1 MKDVAEW
8 LISVKLSGLLLFRK
22 TENDR
27 LSLSGKTRI
36 NTGCLHL
43 DDGSPMHNFPADA
56 STPLIDQ
63 LAARASLASPVLG
76 ASQAATLL
84 QAHYG
89 LSGELQALGSQQD
102 FNLRVETSQGRYVL
116 KACHGSYA
124 ETELQAQHAALD
136 HLKAQGLPVPAVIAA
151 HSGDTLLAVNIGEQ
165 PLRVRLLEYID
176 GQPLTRVAHLSP
188 DVVGRLGALCA
199 QVDRALAGFD
209 HPGLARTLQWDPR
222 HARTLINHLL
232 PLIEDAGQRARLHEA
247 ARVAGERL
255 APLVDRL
262 PTQAVH
268 LDITDDNTVWAL
280 DPQRQWRLQ
289 GVIDFGDLISTWRIA
304 DLSVTCSALLHHADG
319 DPFMILPAVS
329 AYQAVNP
336 LTEAELCALWPL
348 VLKRAAVLVL
358 SSAQQLAVDPGNQYT
373 RDNVAHEW
381 AIFDTAMAVPL
392 ALMEAAI
399 LQAAGLEPEGPALD
413 GCLALLPGL
422 AGQPVTQLD
431 LGVLSVHCEAGNW
444 EQPGFDQ
451 RLLAAQAAPACTL
464 HGQYRLSQTH
474 IDRAQAPAT
483 CALGVELHVT
493 PGSPVQAPQAG
504 TWEAHGDGAGCLRT
518 ARWSL
523 WLYGLSAGPL
533 DGQRVH
539 QGEPLGQTGDRLS
552 VQLCL
557 DSNLRP
563 PFFATPAQAP
573 AWLALCP
580 SPAALLGVDCD
591 ADPLPDPQ
599 ALLARR
605 DASFARSQKHYYA
618 QPPHIERGWRNYLI
632 DMQGRSYLDMLN
644 NVAVLGHGHPRM
656 VAESARQWSLL
667 NTNSRFHYA
676 AITEFSERLLD
687 LAPDGFDRVFMVN
700 SGTEANDLAIRLAWA
715 YSGGRDMLSVL
726 EAYHGW
732 SVATDAISTSI
743 ADNPKALETRPA
755 WVHPVE
761 APNTFRGRFRG
772 ADSAADYLRDVDA
785 KLASLDASG
794 RQLAGIICEP
804 VYGNAGGIALPAG
817 YLKAA
822 YASVRARG
830 GVCIADEVQ
839 VGYGRLGEYFW
850 GFEEQ
855 GVVPDIITMAK
866 GMGNGQPL
874 GVVITRREIAEAL
887 EAEGYFFSSAG
898 GSPVSCRIGMAVLD
912 VMEDEGLWD
921 NARDTGRYFKARL
934 QALVDRHP
942 LVGAAHGS
950 GFYLG
955 LELVRDRDT
964 LEPATEETM
973 VLCNRLRD
981 LGIFMQPTGDY
992 LNILKIKPPMCTT
1005 QASVDYFVDSIDR
1018 VLAEGV

>member
-1 MKDVAEW
+1 MPSQQQK
-8 LISVKLSGLLLFRK
+8 
-22 TENDR
+22 
-27 LSLSGKTRI
+27 
-36 NTGCLHL
+36 
-43 DDGSPMHNFPADA
+43 P
-56 STPLIDQ
+56 
-63 LAARASLASPVLG
+63 ASPAL
-76 ASQAATLL
+76 ATLIQRSALPSPALSEAQAHALL
-84 QAHYG
+84 QTHYG
-89 LSGELQALGSQQD
+89 LDGDLTALGSQQD
-102 FNLRVETSQGRYVL
+102 LNFRVDAAQGRFVL

-124 ETELQAQHAALD
+124 QIELQAQHAALAF
-136 HLKAQGLPVPAVIAA
+136 LREQSLPVPAVQAA
-151 HSGDTLLAVNIGEQ
+151 QSGETLLAVNIDGQ
-165 PLRVRLLEYID
+165 PLRVRLLDYID
-176 GQPLTRVAHLSP
+176 GQPVTRLKHMPPRLMAEL
-188 DVVGRLGALCA
+188 GRLCA
-199 QVDRALAGFD
+199 RLDKALADFD
-209 HPGLARTLQWDPR
+209 HPGLVRTLQWDPQ
-222 HARTLINHLL
+222 HAQALIEHLL
-232 PLIEDAGQRARLHEA
+232 QVLQDAGQRTRIEQATRLA
-247 ARVAGERL
+247 SERL
-255 APLVDRL
+255 APLAERL

-268 LDITDDNTVWAL
+268 LDITDDNTVWAR
-280 DPQRQWRLQ
+280 DDQRQWQLQ
-289 GVIDFGDLISTWRIA
+289 GVIDFGDLSRTWRIA
-304 DLSVTCSALLHHADG
+304 DLSVTCAALLHHAEG
-319 DPFMILPAVS
+319 DPLRILPAVS
-329 AYQAVNP
+329 AYQALNP
-336 LTEAELCALWPL
+336 LTEAELRALWPL
-348 VLKRAAVLVL
+348 VLNRAAVLVL
-358 SSAQQLAVDPGNQYT
+358 SSAQQLAVDPDNQYT

-381 AIFDTAMAVPL
+381 EIFDTATAVPF

-399 LQAAGLEPEGPALD
+399 LQAAGLPTDAADLS
-413 GCLALLPGL
+413 GCAPLLPEL
-422 AGQPVTQLD
+422 AGQPVKRVD
-431 LGVLSVHCEAGNW
+431 LGVLSAHCEAGNW

-451 RLLAAQAAPACTL
+451 HLLSAQPAPACSL

-474 IDRAQAPAT
+474 VDRPEEPAT
-483 CALGVELHVT
+483 CALGVELHV
-493 PGSPVQAPQAG
+493 PNGSPLQAPEAG
-504 TWEAHGDGAGCLRT
+504 IWQRHGDGRGCLRT
-518 ARWSL
+518 PRWAL
-523 WLYGLSAGPL
+523 WLQGLEDAPA
-533 DGQRVH
+533 DGQAVA
-539 QGEPLGQTGDRLS
+539 QGRSLGSSCGFLG

-557 DSNLRP
+557 DTGIQP
-563 PFFATPAQAP
+563 PLFAKPSQAA

-580 SPAALLGVDCD
+580 SPAALLGFDCD
-591 ADPLPDPQ
+591 AEPLPDPQ

-618 QPPHIERGWRNYLI
+618 QPPQIERGWRNYLI
-632 DMQGRSYLDMLN
+632 DLQGRSYLDMLN

-656 VAESARQWSLL
+656 AAESARQWSLL

-687 LAPDGFDRVFMVN
+687 LAPEGFDRVFMVN

-715 YSGGRDMLSVL
+715 YSGGRDLLSVL

-743 ADNPKALETRPA
+743 ADNPQALETRPD

-772 ADSAADYLRDVDA
+772 ADTAADYLRDVDA
-785 KLASLDASG
+785 KLADLDARG

-804 VYGNAGGIALPAG
+804 VYGNAGGISLPAG
-817 YLKAA
+817 YLRQA
-822 YASVRARG
+822 YAKVRARG

-912 VMEDEGLWD
+912 VMQEEGLWD

-934 QALVDRHP
+934 QALVDKHP
-942 LVGAAHGS
+942 LAGAAHGS

-955 LELVRDRDT
+955 LELVRNRDT
-964 LEPATEETM
+964 LEPASEETM
-973 VLCNRLRD
+973 LLCDRLRE

-1005 QASVDYFVDSIDR
+1005 RASVDYFVDSIDR
-1018 VLAEGV
+1018 VLGEGL

>member
-1 MKDVAEW
+1 MSSPQHQPASPAVAT
-8 LISVKLSGLLLFRK
+8 LIQRSGLPSP
-22 TENDR
+22 T
-27 LSLSGKTRI
+27 LSE
-36 NTGCLHL
+36 
-43 DDGSPMHNFPADA
+43 A
-56 STPLIDQ
+56 
-63 LAARASLASPVLG
+63 
-76 ASQAATLL
+76 QAHAVL

-89 LSGELQALGSQQD
+89 LAGNLSVLGSQQD
-102 FNLRVETSQGRYVL
+102 LNFCVTTPQGGYVL

-124 ETELQAQHAALD
+124 QLELEAQHAALAFLRD
-136 HLKAQGLPVPAVIAA
+136 QGLPVPAVRLAQN
-151 HSGDTLLAVNIGEQ
+151 GMGLLELDIDAQ
-165 PLRVRLLEYID
+165 PLRLRLLDYIE
-176 GQPLTRVAHLSP
+176 GQPLTRLKHMEP
-188 DVVGRLGALCA
+188 RLMAELGGLCA
-199 QVDRALAGFD
+199 KLDKALADFD
-209 HPGLARTLQWDPR
+209 HPGLARTLQWDPQHAQALIDHLLPVLQDSEQRARIEHATR
-222 HARTLINHLL
+222 HAR
-232 PLIEDAGQRARLHEA
+232 
-247 ARVAGERL
+247 ERL
-255 APLVDRL
+255 MPLVDQL
-262 PTQAVH
+262 PSQAVH
-268 LDITDDNTVWAL
+268 LDITDDNTVWAR
-280 DPQRQWRLQ
+280 DAQRQWQLQ
-289 GVIDFGDLISTWRIA
+289 GVIDFGDLLRTWRIA
-304 DLSVTCSALLHHADG
+304 DLSVTCAALLHHAEG
-319 DPFMILPAVS
+319 DPLRILPAVH
-329 AYQAVNP
+329 AYQALNP
-336 LTEAELCALWPL
+336 LTEAELRALWPL
-348 VLKRAAVLVL
+348 VLNRAAVLVL
-358 SSAQQLAVDPGNQYT
+358 SSEQQLAVDPGNQYT
-373 RDNVAHEW
+373 RDNIAHEW
-381 AIFDTAMAVPL
+381 EIFDTATAMPI

-399 LQAAGLEPEGPALD
+399 LQATGLQPKAPDLN
-413 GCLALLPGL
+413 GCVPLLPEL
-422 AGQPVTQLD
+422 AGQPVTRVD
-431 LGVLSVHCEAGNW
+431 LGVLSQHCEAGNW

-451 RLLAAQAAPACTL
+451 RLLASQAAPACSL

-474 IDRAQAPAT
+474 IDRPEEPAT
-483 CALGVELHVT
+483 CALGVELHV
-493 PGSPVQAPQAG
+493 PNGSLVQAPAPG
-504 TWEAHGDGAGCLRT
+504 TWQRHGDGRGCLRT
-518 ARWSL
+518 AHWAL
-523 WLYGLSAGPL
+523 WLQGLENAPA
-533 DGQRVH
+533 DGQAMEKG
-539 QGEPLGQTGDRLS
+539 QSLGSSCGFLS

-557 DSNLRP
+557 DIGIQP
-563 PFFATPAQAP
+563 PFFATPSHAA

-580 SPAALLGVDCD
+580 SPAALLGFDCD
-591 ADPLPDPQ
+591 AEPLPDPQ

-676 AITEFSERLLD
+676 AITEFSERLLA
-687 LAPDGFDRVFMVN
+687 LAPKGFDRVFMVN

-715 YSGGRDMLSVL
+715 YSGGRDLLSVL

-732 SVATDAISTSI
+732 SVATDATSTSI
-743 ADNPKALETRPA
+743 ADNPQALETRPD

-772 ADSAADYLRDVDA
+772 ADSAADYLQDVDT
-785 KLASLDASG
+785 KLADLDARG

-804 VYGNAGGIALPAG
+804 VYGNAGGISLPAG
-817 YLKAA
+817 YLRDA
-822 YASVRARG
+822 YAKVRARG

-912 VMEDEGLWD
+912 VMQEEGLWD
-921 NARDTGRYFKARL
+921 NARDTGHYFKARL
-934 QALVDRHP
+934 QALVDKHP
-942 LVGAAHGS
+942 LAGAAHGS

-955 LELVRDRDT
+955 LELVRDRTT

-973 VLCNRLRD
+973 TLCNRLRD

-1005 QASVDYFVDSIDR
+1005 RASVDYFVDSIDR
-1018 VLAEGV
+1018 VLDEGL

>member
-1 MKDVAEW
+1 MPSHPQKNV
-8 LISVKLSGLLLFRK
+8 
-22 TENDR
+22 
-27 LSLSGKTRI
+27 
-36 NTGCLHL
+36 
-43 DDGSPMHNFPADA
+43 SPALEQM
-56 STPLIDQ
+56 IQ
-63 LAARASLASPVLG
+63 RASLPGPTLSET
-76 ASQAATLL
+76 QAHALL
-84 QAHYG
+84 QMHYG
-89 LSGELQALGSQQD
+89 VAGGLSALGSQQD
-102 FNLRVETSQGRYVL
+102 LNFRVDTAQGQFVL

-124 ETELQAQHAALD
+124 KLELEAQHAALAYLRE
-136 HLKAQGLPVPAVIAA
+136 HGLSVPAVRAA
-151 HSGDTLLAVNIGEQ
+151 HSGENLLAVELDGQ
-165 PLRVRLLEYID
+165 PLRVRLLDYIE
-176 GQPLTRVAHLSP
+176 GQPLTRLKHMPAQLMAEM
-188 DVVGRLGALCA
+188 GRLCA
-199 QVDRALAGFD
+199 RLDSTLADFD
-209 HPGLARTLQWDPR
+209 HPGLARTLQWDPQ
-222 HARTLINHLL
+222 HAQALIQHLL
-232 PLIEDAGQRARLHEA
+232 PVLDNSEQRARIEHATGVA
-247 ARVAGERL
+247 AQHL
-255 APLVDRL
+255 APLAEQL
-262 PTQAVH
+262 PSQAVH

-280 DPQRQWRLQ
+280 DGERQWQLQ
-289 GVIDFGDLISTWRIA
+289 GVIDFGDLLRTWRIA
-304 DLSVTCSALLHHADG
+304 DLSVTCAALLHHAEG
-319 DPFMILPAVS
+319 DPLRVLPAVS
-329 AYQAVNP
+329 AYQALNP
-336 LTEAELCALWPL
+336 LTDAELRALWPL
-348 VLKRAAVLVL
+348 VLNRAAVLVL

-381 AIFDTAMAVPL
+381 EIFDTATAVPF
-392 ALMEAAI
+392 ALMQAAI
-399 LQAAGLEPEGPALD
+399 LQAAGVQPATPDLN
-413 GCLALLPGL
+413 GCTPLLPEL
-422 AGQPVTQLD
+422 AGQPVTRID
-431 LGVLSVHCEAGNW
+431 LGVLSKHCEAGNW

-451 RLLAAQAAPACTL
+451 RMLTLHPAPACSL

-474 IDRAQAPAT
+474 IDRPEEPAT
-483 CALGVELHVT
+483 CALGVELHVAN
-493 PGSPVQAPQAG
+493 GSAVQAPAAG
-504 TWEAHGDGAGCLRT
+504 TWHRHGDGRGCLRT
-518 ARWSL
+518 AHWAL
-523 WLYGLSAGPL
+523 WLQGLENAPANGL
-533 DGQRVH
+533 AVEQGQS
-539 QGEPLGQTGDRLS
+539 LGISCGFLT

-557 DSNLRP
+557 DNSIQP
-563 PFFATPAQAP
+563 PLFATPSQAA

-580 SPAALLGVDCD
+580 SPAALLGFDCD

-687 LAPDGFDRVFMVN
+687 LAPEGFDRVFMVN

-715 YSGGRDMLSVL
+715 YSGGRDLLSVL

-743 ADNPKALETRPA
+743 ADNPQALETRPD

-772 ADSAADYLRDVDA
+772 PDSAADYLQDVDA
-785 KLASLDASG
+785 KLADLDARN

-804 VYGNAGGIALPAG
+804 VYGNAGGISLPAG
-817 YLKAA
+817 YLRDA
-822 YASVRARG
+822 YANVRARG

-912 VMEDEGLWD
+912 VMQEEGLWD

-934 QALVDRHP
+934 QALVDKHP
-942 LVGAAHGS
+942 LAGAAHGS

-955 LELVRDRDT
+955 LELVRDRTT
-964 LEPATEETM
+964 LEPATAETM
-973 VLCNRLRD
+973 TLCNRLRD

-1005 QASVDYFVDSIDR
+1005 RASVDYFVDSIDR
-1018 VLAEGV
+1018 VLGEGL

>member
-1 MKDVAEW
+1 MPSPQHPSASPALTT
-8 LISVKLSGLLLFRK
+8 LISRSGLPSP
-22 TENDR
+22 
-27 LSLSGKTRI
+27 SLSET
-36 NTGCLHL
+36 
-43 DDGSPMHNFPADA
+43 
-56 STPLIDQ
+56 
-63 LAARASLASPVLG
+63 
-76 ASQAATLL
+76 QAHAVL

-89 LSGELQALGSQQD
+89 LDGDLTALGSQQD
-102 FNLRVETSQGRYVL
+102 LNLRVDAPQGRYVL

-124 ETELQAQHAALD
+124 RLELEAQHAALAY
-136 HLKAQGLPVPAVIAA
+136 LREQGLPVPAVRHA
-151 HSGDTLLAVNIGEQ
+151 GNGEGLLA
-165 PLRVRLLEYID
+165 LDID
-176 GQPLTRVAHLSP
+176 GQPLRLRLLDYIEGQPLTRLQHLQP
-188 DVVGRLGALCA
+188 HLMAELGGLCA
-199 QVDRALAGFD
+199 KLDKALVGFD
-209 HPGLARTLQWDPR
+209 HPGLARTLQWDPQ
-222 HARTLINHLL
+222 HAQALIEHLL
-232 PLIEDAGQRARLHEA
+232 PVLQDSTQSTRIAQAT
-247 ARVAGERL
+247 RVANERL
-255 APLVDRL
+255 LPLVDQL
-262 PTQAVH
+262 PSQAVH
-268 LDITDDNTVWAL
+268 LDITDDNTVWAR
-280 DPQRQWRLQ
+280 DGQRQWQLQ
-289 GVIDFGDLISTWRIA
+289 GVIDFGDLLYTWRIA
-304 DLSVTCSALLHHADG
+304 DLSVTCAALLHHAEG
-319 DPFMILPAVS
+319 DPLRILPAIS
-329 AYQAVNP
+329 AYQALNP
-336 LTEAELCALWPL
+336 LTEAELRALWPL
-348 VLKRAAVLVL
+348 VLNRAAVLVL

-381 AIFDTAMAVPL
+381 EIFDTATAVPF

-399 LQAAGLEPEGPALD
+399 LQAAGLQPATPDLN
-413 GCLALLPGL
+413 GCALLLPEL
-422 AGQPVTQLD
+422 QGQAVTRVD
-431 LGVLSVHCEAGNW
+431 LGVLSLHCEAGNW
-444 EQPGFDQ
+444 EQAGFDQ
-451 RLLAAQAAPACTL
+451 HLLSAQPAPACSL

-474 IDRAQAPAT
+474 IDRPDEPAT
-483 CALGVELHVT
+483 CALGVELHV
-493 PGSPVQAPQAG
+493 PNGSLVQAPAAG
-504 TWEAHGDGAGCLRT
+504 TWQRHGDGRGCLRS
-518 ARWSL
+518 ADWAL
-523 WLYGLSAGPL
+523 WLHGLEDAPA
-533 DGQRVH
+533 DGQAVE
-539 QGEPLGQTGDRLS
+539 QGQSLGSSCGFLS

-557 DSNLRP
+557 DSGIQP
-563 PFFATPAQAP
+563 PFFATPAQAS

-580 SPAALLGVDCD
+580 SPATLLGFDCD

-656 VAESARQWSLL
+656 AAESARQWSLL

-715 YSGGRDMLSVL
+715 YSGGRDLLSVL

-743 ADNPKALETRPA
+743 ADNPQALETRPD

-772 ADSAADYLRDVDA
+772 ANSAADYLQDVDA
-785 KLASLDASG
+785 KLADLDALG

-804 VYGNAGGIALPAG
+804 VYGNAGGISLPAG
-817 YLKAA
+817 YLREA
-822 YASVRARG
+822 YAKVRARG

-912 VMEDEGLWD
+912 VMEEEGLWD

-934 QALVDRHP
+934 QALVDKHP
-942 LVGAAHGS
+942 LAGAAHGS

-955 LELVRDRDT
+955 LELVRDRET

-973 VLCNRLRD
+973 LLCDRLRD

-992 LNILKIKPPMCTT
+992 LNILKIKPPMCTSR
-1005 QASVDYFVDSIDR
+1005 ASVDYFVDCIDR
-1018 VLAEGV
+1018 VLGEGL

>member
-1 MKDVAEW
+1 M
-8 LISVKLSGLLLFRK
+8 S
-22 TENDR
+22 
-27 LSLSGKTRI
+27 
-36 NTGCLHL
+36 
-43 DDGSPMHNFPADA
+43 SPQHP
-56 STPLIDQ
+56 P
-63 LAARASLASPVLG
+63 ASPAL
-76 ASQAATLL
+76 ATLIQRSGRPSPTLSETQAHAVL

-89 LSGELQALGSQQD
+89 VAGNLSVLGSQQD
-102 FNLRVETSQGRYVL
+102 LNFRVTTPKGGYVL

-124 ETELQAQHAALD
+124 QLELEAQHAALAF
-136 HLKAQGLPVPAVIAA
+136 LREQGLPVPAVRLA
-151 HSGDTLLAVNIGEQ
+151 HNGMGLLELDIDEQ
-165 PLRVRLLEYID
+165 PLRLRLLDYIE
-176 GQPLTRVAHLSP
+176 GQPLTRLKHMEPHLMAE
-188 DVVGRLGALCA
+188 LGGLCA
-199 QVDRALAGFD
+199 KLDKALADFD
-209 HPGLARTLQWDPR
+209 HPGLARTLQWDPQ
-222 HARTLINHLL
+222 HAQALIDHLL
-232 PLIEDAGQRARLHEA
+232 PVLQDSGQRARIEHA
-247 ARVAGERL
+247 TRQARERL
-255 APLVDRL
+255 MPLVDHL
-262 PTQAVH
+262 PSQAVH
-268 LDITDDNTVWAL
+268 LDITDDNTVWAR
-280 DPQRQWRLQ
+280 DAQRQWQLQ
-289 GVIDFGDLISTWRIA
+289 GVIDFGDLLRTWRIA
-304 DLSVTCSALLHHADG
+304 DLSVTCAALLHHAEG
-319 DPFMILPAVS
+319 DPLRILPAVQ
-329 AYQAVNP
+329 AYQALNP
-336 LTEAELCALWPL
+336 LTEAELRALWPL
-348 VLKRAAVLVL
+348 VLNRAAVLVL
-358 SSAQQLAVDPGNQYT
+358 SSEKQLAVDPGNQYT
-373 RDNVAHEW
+373 RDNIAHEW
-381 AIFDTAMAVPL
+381 EIFDTATAVPI

-399 LQAAGLEPEGPALD
+399 LQAAGLQPKAPD
-413 GCLALLPGL
+413 FNGCAPLLPEL
-422 AGQPVTQLD
+422 AGQAVTRVD
-431 LGVLSVHCEAGNW
+431 LGVLSTHCEAGNW

-451 RLLAAQAAPACTL
+451 RLLASQAAPACSL

-474 IDRAQAPAT
+474 IDRPEEPAT
-483 CALGVELHVT
+483 CALGVELHLPNGT
-493 PGSPVQAPQAG
+493 LVQAPAPG
-504 TWEAHGDGAGCLRT
+504 TWQRHGDGRGCLRT
-518 ARWSL
+518 AHWAL
-523 WLYGLSAGPL
+523 WLQGLENVPA
-533 DGQRVH
+533 DGQAVEKG
-539 QGEPLGQTGDRLS
+539 QPLGNSCGFLS
-552 VQLCL
+552 IQLCL
-557 DSNLRP
+557 DNGIQP
-563 PFFATPAQAP
+563 PFFATPSHAD

-580 SPAALLGVDCD
+580 SPAALLGFDCD
-591 ADPLPDPQ
+591 AEPLPDPQ

-676 AITEFSERLLD
+676 AITEFSERLLA
-687 LAPDGFDRVFMVN
+687 LAPEGFDRVFMVN

-715 YSGGRDMLSVL
+715 YSGGRDLLSVL

-743 ADNPKALETRPA
+743 ADNPQALETRPD

-772 ADSAADYLRDVDA
+772 ADSAADYLQDVDA
-785 KLASLDASG
+785 KLADLDARD

-804 VYGNAGGIALPAG
+804 VYGNAGGISLPAG
-817 YLKAA
+817 YLSDA
-822 YASVRARG
+822 YAKVRARG

-912 VMEDEGLWD
+912 VMQEEGLWD

-934 QALVDRHP
+934 QALVDKHP
-942 LVGAAHGS
+942 LAGAAHGS

-955 LELVRDRDT
+955 LELVRDRAT

-973 VLCNRLRD
+973 TLCNRLRD

-1005 QASVDYFVDSIDR
+1005 RASVDYFVDCIDR
-1018 VLAEGV
+1018 VLGEGL

>member
-1 MKDVAEW
+1 MP
-8 LISVKLSGLLLFRK
+8 
-22 TENDR
+22 
-27 LSLSGKTRI
+27 
-36 NTGCLHL
+36 
-43 DDGSPMHNFPADA
+43 SPQQK
-56 STPLIDQ
+56 S
-63 LAARASLASPVLG
+63 ASPALDKLIQRSSLPSPILDP
-76 ASQAATLL
+76 AEAHALL
-84 QAHYG
+84 QTHYG
-89 LSGELQALGSQQD
+89 LEGELTALGSQQD
-102 FNLRVETSQGRYVL
+102 LNFRVDAAQGRFVL

-124 ETELQAQHAALD
+124 QVELEAQHAALAYLRD
-136 HLKAQGLPVPAVIAA
+136 QHLPVPAVRPAQN
-151 HSGDTLLAVNIGEQ
+151 GETLLAVEIAEQ
-165 PLRVRLLEYID
+165 PLRVRLLDYID
-176 GQPLTRVAHLSP
+176 GQPLTRLKHLP
-188 DVVGRLGALCA
+188 PQLMAELGGLCA
-199 QVDRALAGFD
+199 RLDKALVNFD
-209 HPGLARTLQWDPR
+209 HPGLARTLQWDPQ
-222 HARTLINHLL
+222 HAPALIEHLL
-232 PLIEDAGQRARLHEA
+232 PVLQDDAQRARIEQATRLA
-247 ARVAGERL
+247 SQRL
-255 APLVDRL
+255 APLLGKL

-268 LDITDDNTVWAL
+268 LDITDDNTVWARNE
-280 DPQRQWRLQ
+280 QRQWQLQ
-289 GVIDFGDLISTWRIA
+289 GVIDFGDLMHTWRIA
-304 DLSVTCSALLHHADG
+304 DLSVTCSALLHHAEG
-319 DPFMILPAVS
+319 DPLRILPAVS
-329 AYQAVNP
+329 AYQAHNP
-336 LTEAELCALWPL
+336 LTEAELRALWPL
-348 VLKRAAVLVL
+348 VLNRAAVLVL

-381 AIFDTAMAVPL
+381 EIFDTATAAPF

-399 LQAAGLEPEGPALD
+399 LQAAGLQADAADLTACAP
-413 GCLALLPGL
+413 LLPEL
-422 AGQPVTQLD
+422 AGQPVTRID
-431 LGVLSVHCEAGNW
+431 LGVLSTHCEAGNW

-451 RLLAAQAAPACTL
+451 QRLTSQPAPACSL

-474 IDRAQAPAT
+474 IDRAEEPAT
-483 CALGVELHVT
+483 CALGVELHV
-493 PGSPVQAPQAG
+493 PNACLVQAPEGG
-504 TWEAHGDGAGCLRT
+504 TWQRHGDSRGCLRT
-518 ARWSL
+518 PHWAL
-523 WLYGLSAGPL
+523 WLQGLEGTPA
-533 DGQRVH
+533 DGQAVSKG
-539 QGEPLGQTGDRLS
+539 QALGSSCGLLS

-557 DSNLRP
+557 DPHIQP
-563 PFFATPAQAP
+563 PFFATPSHSA

-580 SPAALLGVDCD
+580 SPAALLGFDCD
-591 ADPLPDPQ
+591 AEPLPDPQ

-605 DASFARSQKHYYA
+605 DASFARSQKHYYQ
-618 QPPHIERGWRNYLI
+618 QPPQIERGWRNYLI
-632 DMQGRSYLDMLN
+632 DLQGRSYLDMLN

-687 LAPDGFDRVFMVN
+687 LAPEGFDRVFMVN

-715 YSGGRDMLSVL
+715 YSGGRDLLSVL

-743 ADNPKALETRPA
+743 ADNPQALETRPD

-761 APNTFRGRFRG
+761 APNTFRGRLRG
-772 ADSAADYLRDVDA
+772 ADTATGYLRDVDA
-785 KLASLDASG
+785 KLADLDRRG

-804 VYGNAGGIALPAG
+804 VYGNAGGISLPAG
-817 YLKAA
+817 YLREA
-822 YASVRARG
+822 YAKVRARG

-912 VMEDEGLWD
+912 VMQEEGLWD

-934 QALVDRHP
+934 QALVDKHP
-942 LVGAAHGS
+942 LAGAAHGS

-955 LELVRDRDT
+955 LELVRNRET

-973 VLCNRLRD
+973 ALCDRLRE

-1005 QASVDYFVDSIDR
+1005 RASVDYFVDSIDQ
-1018 VLAEGV
+1018 VLAEGL

>member
-1 MKDVAEW
+1 MSSPQHQPASPALAT
-8 LISVKLSGLLLFRK
+8 LIQRSGLPSP
-22 TENDR
+22 T
-27 LSLSGKTRI
+27 LSE
-36 NTGCLHL
+36 
-43 DDGSPMHNFPADA
+43 A
-56 STPLIDQ
+56 
-63 LAARASLASPVLG
+63 
-76 ASQAATLL
+76 QAHAVL

-89 LSGELQALGSQQD
+89 LAGNLSVLGSQQD
-102 FNLRVETSQGRYVL
+102 LNFRVVTPQGGYVL

-124 ETELQAQHAALD
+124 QLELEAQHAALAFLRD
-136 HLKAQGLPVPAVIAA
+136 QGLPVPAVRSA
-151 HSGDTLLAVNIGEQ
+151 HNGMGLLELDIDAQ
-165 PLRVRLLEYID
+165 PLRLRLLDYIE
-176 GQPLTRVAHLSP
+176 GQPLTRLKHMEP
-188 DVVGRLGALCA
+188 RLMAELGGLCA
-199 QVDRALAGFD
+199 KLDKALAHFD
-209 HPGLARTLQWDPR
+209 HPGLARTLQWDPQ
-222 HARTLINHLL
+222 HAGALIDHLL
-232 PLIEDAGQRARLHEA
+232 PVLQDSGQRARIEHA
-247 ARVAGERL
+247 TRQANERL
-255 APLVDRL
+255 MPLVDQL
-262 PTQAVH
+262 PSQAVH
-268 LDITDDNTVWAL
+268 LDITDDNTVWAR
-280 DPQRQWRLQ
+280 DAQRQWQLQ
-289 GVIDFGDLISTWRIA
+289 GVIDFGDLLRTWRIA
-304 DLSVTCSALLHHADG
+304 DLSVTCAALLHHAEG
-319 DPFMILPAVS
+319 DPLRILSAVQ
-329 AYQAVNP
+329 AYQALNP
-336 LTEAELCALWPL
+336 LTEAELRALWPL
-348 VLKRAAVLVL
+348 VINRAAVLVL

-381 AIFDTAMAVPL
+381 EIFDTATAVPF

-399 LQAAGLEPEGPALD
+399 LQAAGVQIDAPDLNRCAP
-413 GCLALLPGL
+413 LLPEL
-422 AGQPVTQLD
+422 AGQDITRVD
-431 LGVLSVHCEAGNW
+431 LGVLSRHFEAGNW

-451 RLLAAQAAPACTL
+451 QLLTSQAAPACTL

-474 IDRAQAPAT
+474 IDRPEEPAT
-483 CALGVELHVT
+483 CALGVELHV
-493 PGSPVQAPQAG
+493 PNGSLVQAPEAG
-504 TWEAHGDGAGCLRT
+504 TWQRHGDGRGCLQT
-518 ARWSL
+518 AHWAL
-523 WLYGLSAGPL
+523 WLQGLEDAPA
-533 DGQRVH
+533 DGQAMVKG
-539 QGEPLGQTGDRLS
+539 QSLGHSCGFLS

-557 DSNLRP
+557 NLALQP
-563 PFFATPAQAP
+563 PFFATPSQAE

-580 SPAALLGVDCD
+580 SPAALLGFDCD
-591 ADPLPDPQ
+591 AEPLPDPQ

-687 LAPDGFDRVFMVN
+687 LAPEGFDRVFMVN

-715 YSGGRDMLSVL
+715 YSGGRDLLSVL

-743 ADNPKALETRPA
+743 ADNPQALETRPD

-772 ADSAADYLRDVDA
+772 ADSAADYLQDVDA
-785 KLASLDASG
+785 KLADLDARG

-804 VYGNAGGIALPAG
+804 VYGNAGGISLPAG
-817 YLKAA
+817 YLRDA
-822 YASVRARG
+822 YAKVRARG

-912 VMEDEGLWD
+912 VMQEEGLWD

-934 QALVDRHP
+934 QALVDKHP
-942 LVGAAHGS
+942 LAGAAHGS

-955 LELVRDRDT
+955 LELVRDRTT

-973 VLCNRLRD
+973 MLCNRLRD

-992 LNILKIKPPMCTT
+992 LNILKIKPPMCTSR
-1005 QASVDYFVDSIDR
+1005 ASVDYFVDCIDR
-1018 VLAEGV
+1018 VLGEGL